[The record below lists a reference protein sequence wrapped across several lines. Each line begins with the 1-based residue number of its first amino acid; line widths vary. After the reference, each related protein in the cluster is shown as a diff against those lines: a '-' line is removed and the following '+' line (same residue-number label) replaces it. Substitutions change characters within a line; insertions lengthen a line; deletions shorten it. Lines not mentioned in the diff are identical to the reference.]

1 WGRTA
6 CRTLK
11 SSADGAPR
19 TIRWITSTMWT
30 RPRGPC
36 GMPKSSPS
44 SVSSSTDDRRLCQCR
59 PPCSRGGNGSASQFG
74 SPLCRFLERRSN
86 PLGSLHFDDGEDSR
100 SGGGDFAETTRHEG
114 LSSGLES
121 PEARRAVHL
130 GVPLEDELPRC
141 LGSETLFREPL
152 RSEEHTSELQSRF
165 DLVCRLLLEKK
176 K

>member
-1 WGRTA
+1 VVHSCIFCVLPSLA
-6 CRTLK
+6 CP
-11 SSADGAPR
+11 GAL
-19 TIRWITSTMWT
+19 
-30 RPRGPC
+30 
-36 GMPKSSPS
+36 PS
-44 SVSSSTDDRRLCQCR
+44 FPT
-59 PPCSRGGNGSASQFG
+59 
-74 SPLCRFLERRSN
+74 RRSSD
-86 PLGSLHFDDGEDSR
+86 LR

-121 PEARRAVHL
+121 TEARRAVHL